1 MIQCICCED
10 WFHGQHL
17 EGPIPESY
25 GELICKDC
33 TSRMDF
39 LKYYQEEMLNVTDG
53 EVPTQQSV
61 EVSEVSTQQS
71 GEVSTQQSGEVS
83 TQQSVEVRSEETVE
97 GEQGSGSEE
106 KGRSGHDDGPD
117 RKKMRREVCRLEER
131 CDHGQ
136 IDGPIDGPSFWS
148 EKWRESL
155 CKCEKCLE
163 MYEEMGCCFLTDPD
177 DTVHSYEE
185 RGRRDLSGGS
195 CIEEAGQQALENRL
209 SSMPR
214 AAQIEMI
221 HGYND
226 LKEALTS
233 FLRPFSERGEVVT
246 TDHVNR
252 FIQEFRKKKESEPK
266 VDVYSGCH

>member
-10 WFHGQHL
+10 WFHGHHL
-17 EGPIPESY
+17 EGSVPESY

-33 TSRMDF
+33 TSKMDF
-39 LKYYQEEMLNVTDG
+39 LKYYREELKVTDG
-53 EVPTQQSV
+53 DSLSV
-61 EVSEVSTQQS
+61 EVK
-71 GEVSTQQSGEVS
+71 G
-83 TQQSVEVRSEETVE
+83 EETVE
-97 GEQGSGSEE
+97 DVKGSEE
-106 KGRSGHDDGPD
+106 KATNGHDDGPD
-117 RKKMRREVCRLEER
+117 RKKLKTEQDQSEQVCKLEER
-131 CDHGQ
+131 RRCDQ
-136 IDGPIDGPSFWS
+136 PPIDGPSFWN

-155 CKCEKCLE
+155 CKCSSCLK
-163 MYEEMGCCFLTDPD
+163 MYEELKCSYLTDLE

-185 RGRRDLSGGS
+185 RGRERNPSGGS
-195 CIEEAGQQALENRL
+195 SIEEAGQQALQTKL

-226 LKEALTS
+226 LKTELTN

-246 TDHVNR
+246 TEHVKK
-252 FIQEFRKKKESEPK
+252 FIEDFKKKKESEPK